1 MWIKTIKVNDAK
13 IALRESGAFNKVNVV
28 IDTSS
33 EYAKSSPHGVQVLF
47 ELDEKRLSLS
57 TNTGMDIDK
66 ANPNTSFN
74 LTLPNVFGRGETISF
89 QCGREVTK
97 YEKFRGFLPNIAA
110 TFNKEMDFKIEA
122 SYVF

>member
-1 MWIKTIKVNDAK
+1 
-13 IALRESGAFNKVNVV
+13 
-28 IDTSS
+28 
-33 EYAKSSPHGVQVLF
+33 
-47 ELDEKRLSLS
+47 
-57 TNTGMDIDK
+57 MDIDK

-110 TFNKEMDFKIEA
+110 TFNKEMDFKIFA
-122 SYVF
+122 LKFIAKNVYVGLMWVIS

>member
-1 MWIKTIKVNDAK
+1 MNDVK

-66 ANPNTSFN
+66 AR
-74 LTLPNVFGRGETISF
+74 VFVLQLLKDWKLQR
-89 QCGREVTK
+89 
-97 YEKFRGFLPNIAA
+97 NI
-110 TFNKEMDFKIEA
+110 
-122 SYVF
+122 